1 MNYKLKTLLL
11 RPETASIMILKYP
24 FTILVT
30 IAIWVL
36 SLFPLSLPEPITDV
50 PFYDK
55 WGHFVMY
62 GTFTLIVLWESR
74 RAEHV
79 SWNKTFL
86 WKILAIVLMSGLL
99 ELLQAYATTNRS
111 GEWADFLANS
121 TGVLIG
127 TAIYLAT
134 NKLLKQRI

>member
-1 MNYKLKTLLL
+1 M

-24 FTILVT
+24 FTILAT

-62 GTFTLIVLWESR
+62 GTFTLIVHWESR

-79 SWNKTFL
+79 RWKRTFL
-86 WKILAIVLMSGLL
+86 WRILAIVLMSGLL

-111 GEWADFLANS
+111 GEWADFLANC

-134 NKLLKQRI
+134 NKLLKTTDLTD

>member
-1 MNYKLKTLLL
+1 M

-24 FTILVT
+24 FTILAT

-79 SWNKTFL
+79 RWKRTFL
-86 WKILAIVLMSGLL
+86 WRILVIVLMSGLL

-134 NKLLKQRI
+134 NKLLKTTDLTN